1 MLGTV
6 VPNTECLRI
15 PWELVEATGVSH
27 AAGVE
32 NLQASQVL
40 LELSVR
46 GPHFENHR
54 VRERRPPGRKG
65 Q

>member
-6 VPNTECLRI
+6 VPNPECLRI

-32 NLQASQVL
+32 NLQASRVL